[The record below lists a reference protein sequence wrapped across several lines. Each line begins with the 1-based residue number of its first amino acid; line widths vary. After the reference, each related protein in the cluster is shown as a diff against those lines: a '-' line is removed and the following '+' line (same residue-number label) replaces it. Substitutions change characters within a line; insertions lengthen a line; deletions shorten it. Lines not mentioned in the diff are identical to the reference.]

1 MSPLSPHSAPL
12 VSVTGKRQF
21 ACLCGTQGT
30 TANSPSSI
38 SFSRSSLHPNERQS
52 SVLGSCDQFPCLFF
66 LSPRLIFRYHSL
78 GGGEIDL
85 QCKSQRNKG
94 GARARN
100 MPTRSRERTEKT
112 GKGWLL
118 EASSFFSV
126 STTFFP
132 SDSALR
138 GKSSAGNIL
147 FRDT

>member
-1 MSPLSPHSAPL
+1 
-12 VSVTGKRQF
+12 
-21 ACLCGTQGT
+21 
-30 TANSPSSI
+30 
-38 SFSRSSLHPNERQS
+38 
-52 SVLGSCDQFPCLFF
+52 
-66 LSPRLIFRYHSL
+66 
-78 GGGEIDL
+78 
-85 QCKSQRNKG
+85 
-94 GARARN
+94 